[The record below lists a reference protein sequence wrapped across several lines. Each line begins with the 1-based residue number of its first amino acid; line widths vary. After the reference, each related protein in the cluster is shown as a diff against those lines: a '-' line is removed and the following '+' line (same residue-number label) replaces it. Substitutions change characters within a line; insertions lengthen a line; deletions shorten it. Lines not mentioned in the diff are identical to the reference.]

1 MTVDNKRIQKIIN
14 RIIILVPEAAE
25 ENALLEQLVND
36 AFEFVAAYTRRNVIP
51 ETLDRTIGDLAIVAY
66 NRRGTEGE
74 AGRTEGGESYSFE
87 SAPAQ
92 IFDVLRNY
100 RLARVGGKVYEK
112 EAANNDKTV
121 ETNAG

>member
-1 MTVDNKRIQKIIN
+1 MTLDNERIQTIIN
-14 RIIILVPEAAE
+14 RIVILVPEATE
-25 ENALLEQLVND
+25 ENELLGQLVND

-74 AGRTEGGESYSFE
+74 AGRSEGGESYSFE
-87 SAPAQ
+87 SAPAH
-92 IFDVLRNY
+92 IFNVLNNY

-112 EAANNDKTV
+112 EAAEN
-121 ETNAG
+121 G